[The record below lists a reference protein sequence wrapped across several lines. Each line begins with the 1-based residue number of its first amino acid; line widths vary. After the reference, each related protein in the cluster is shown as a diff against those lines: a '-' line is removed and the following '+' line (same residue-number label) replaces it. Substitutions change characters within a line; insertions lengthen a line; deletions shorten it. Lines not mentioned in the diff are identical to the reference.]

1 MRYLPPRAYLQYT
14 TRQGLFIFL
23 QLSLFYSPFS
33 LHLRITKAQPDRS
46 YFPFHLNFFFF
57 FIPLLYSLLGVISSH
72 HCQFGCTPKKEE
84 ELGLFYSY
92 LIRFQRSTSWPTRFR
107 LGRTQQLRRR
117 LLVRWVTGSVLLLL
131 LRLGVPASTFSSSL
145 IPD

>member
-14 TRQGLFIFL
+14 TRQG
-23 QLSLFYSPFS
+23 
-33 LHLRITKAQPDRS
+33 
-46 YFPFHLNFFFF
+46 PFHLPTAESILFSFQPSSAYYQNPAGSILLPIPSKFLFF